1 MRAPSSGDFNS
12 LKMSPLYNDV
22 AIAPT
27 CFGGRDEVAA
37 DSILKNEMKLIKIP
51 PRATSAMHSAESSN
65 LS

>member
-12 LKMSPLYNDV
+12 LTMSPLYNDV

-51 PRATSAMHSAESSN
+51 PRAPSAMHSAESSN